1 MRLWSLHPQHL
12 DRIGLV
18 ALWREALLAQAVLH
32 ERTKG
37 YRAHPQLE
45 RFRNHPDPA
54 AAIHEYLHAV
64 QREATARGYRFDAT
78 KIDPLPESAEVVAK
92 IPVTE
97 GQLEYERMHLLR
109 KLRDRAPE
117 LAEPF
122 AAATIAPHPLFE
134 RCPGPIASWE
144 RP

>member
-1 MRLWSLHPQHL
+1 MRLWSLHPHHL

-45 RFRNHPDPA
+45 RFRAHPAPH
-54 AAIHEYLHAV
+54 AAIAAYLTEV
-64 QREATARGYRFDAT
+64 QAEATRRGYRFDAS
-78 KIDPLPESAEVVAK
+78 KIDAVDGD
-92 IPVTE
+92 TE
-97 GQLEYERMHLLR
+97 PAAVELHDEQLAYERDHLLA
-109 KLRDRAPE
+109 KLRARSPE
-117 LAEPF
+117 VAETF
-122 AAATIAPHPLFE
+122 SEADVTPHPLFVVV
-134 RCPGPIASWE
+134 RGPIASWE